1 MRKPRP
7 KSAPVSRV
15 LDSFAEFDGDKQF
28 ATTLARGLEILR
40 CFTPEGPILG
50 NKDLAERTSLPK
62 PTVSR
67 FTYTLSRLG
76 YLKADHI
83 SSKYQLGPAVLAI
96 GYPLLATMS
105 LRQLARPAM
114 KELADYAGGSVS
126 MGIRDRSISS
136 MWRPAAA
143 IRCSRASSPTSA
155 CRSRSL
161 RPPSAAPIS
170 RPARRRIAKRSAT
183 RSGSRRRRTGSDT
196 TARSSRASSDFER
209 YGFCLSWGDLR
220 RDVHAVGVPLRR
232 LGERRDRGVQLRAA
246 ILSGEAGSDQIRYRA
261 AACRDGARTRGG
273 VIANSEIAFRIS
285 KQPLPPS

>member
-1 MRKPRP
+1 MGKPRP
-7 KSAPVSRV
+7 KNAPVTRV
-15 LDSFAEFDGDKQF
+15 LDSFAEFEGDKQF

-50 NKDLAERTSLPK
+50 NKDLAERTNLPK

-96 GYPLLATMS
+96 GHPLLATMS

-126 MGIRDRSISS
+126 MGIRDRLNIVYVETSRSSS
-136 MWRPAAA
+136 MFSRQLSDIGLSQPIAATAIGRAYLAACKPADREA
-143 IRCSRASSPTSA
+143 ICNEIRIKTPQDWERHH
-155 CRSRSL
+155 RKIVQSL
-161 RPPSAAPIS
+161 
-170 RPARRRIAKRSAT
+170 
-183 RSGSRRRRTGSDT
+183 
-196 TARSSRASSDFER
+196 SDFEK

-232 LGERRDRGVQLRAA
+232 LG
-246 ILSGEAGSDQIRYRA
+246 SGEIVVFNCALQSFLVKPGQIRTDIGPRLAAMVRGLA
-261 AACRDGARTRGG
+261 AA
-273 VIANSEIAFRIS
+273 
-285 KQPLPPS
+285 

>member
-1 MRKPRP
+1 MNAVRKPRP

-15 LDSFAEFDGDKQF
+15 LDSFAEFEGDKQF

-50 NKDLAERTSLPK
+50 NKDLAERTRLPK

-96 GYPLLATMS
+96 GYPLLATLS

-126 MGIRDRSISS
+126 MGIRDRLNIVYVE
-136 MWRPAAA
+136 
-143 IRCSRASSPTSA
+143 T
-155 CRSRSL
+155 SRSNSMFSRQL
-161 RPPSAAPIS
+161 SDIGLSQPIAATAIGRAYLAACAPADREAICNEIRIKTPEDWERHQRKIQQS
-170 RPARRRIAKRSAT
+170 R
-183 RSGSRRRRTGSDT
+183 
-196 TARSSRASSDFER
+196 SDFER

-232 LGERRDRGVQLRAA
+232 LG
-246 ILSGEAGSDQIRYRA
+246 SGEIVVFNCALQSFLVKPGQIRADIGPRLA
-261 AACRDGARTRGG
+261 AMVRGLAA
-273 VIANSEIAFRIS
+273 V
-285 KQPLPPS
+285 